1 MGMKTAEAKRFLCLL
16 PAKDAPAAQEPAVE
30 PSPPLSPEDEE
41 AAQVAAEEEQA
52 ACVQLE
58 KEAAFRAE
66 LSALKLSELKK
77 RARATDGISDDDVE
91 GVDDADD
98 PKAAVIELLVK
109 VAEVIW
115 AQEAKAAAATAAAA
129 LIAAEEEAARVSS
142 EEEQAASVKA
152 TEAAFRVELSVLKL
166 SELKKRARATDGI
179 SDDDVEGVDDAD
191 DPKAAVIEL
200 LVKVAEVI
208 WAQEAKAALIVA
220 EEEAAR
226 VSAEEEQAAS
236 VKKKEAALRAELAE
250 LKLSELKKRAR
261 ATDGISDDD
270 VEGVD
275 DADDPKAAVIE
286 LLVKTEEAKATGS

>member
-66 LSALKLSELKK
+66 LSA
-77 RARATDGISDDDVE
+77 
-91 GVDDADD
+91 
-98 PKAAVIELLVK
+98 
-109 VAEVIW
+109 
-115 AQEAKAAAATAAAA
+115 
-129 LIAAEEEAARVSS
+129 
-142 EEEQAASVKA
+142 
-152 TEAAFRVELSVLKL
+152 LKL